1 MLGLEISDR
10 HKQALILF
18 DDIPEARP
26 EKEADA
32 SVAENENDESPA
44 KVHTEEIDEATGAS
58 ILIEDFTDEELL
70 GQYR

>member
-1 MLGLEISDR
+1 M

-32 SVAENENDESPA
+32 SVAENENNESPQ
-44 KVHTEEIDEATGAS
+44 KFHTEEINEATGAS
-58 ILIEDFTDEELL
+58 IIIEDFTDEELL